1 MVSEALIQLVRA
13 CASLAACYMFASLYP
28 EIRQVQRDKATGAMQ
43 LLPILSMLA
52 NCICWGLYG
61 VIRKDY
67 FPLVATNIVGV
78 GFSLFYTV
86 AYYQNTT
93 TQKRKVRNKICVTT
107 AALALLVLYAFAS
120 DEPQQDVQDHV
131 GYVAM
136 GVCAVMF
143 GSPLATVREVIA
155 TKNAEL
161 MPFPLIIAGFVNCL
175 LWLLYGLIL
184 EDSFVIAPNL
194 VNIFLGALQLLLLAV
209 YSKKGKGYDKMDLK
223 KEEDQVPSTEIELKV
238 TSPE

>member
-1 MVSEALIQLVRA
+1 MVAEVLVQLVRA

-28 EIRQVQRDKATGAMQ
+28 EIRQVQRDKATGTAQ

-67 FPLVATNIVGV
+67 FPLVGTNVVGV
-78 GFSLFYTV
+78 GFSLFYTI
-86 AYYQNTT
+86 AYYQNAGV
-93 TQKRKVRNKICVTT
+93 QQHVVRNKVLVTT
-107 AALALLVLYAFAS
+107 AALAVLVLYALVS
-120 DEPQQDVQDHV
+120 SEPQQVVQDHV

-155 TKNAEL
+155 TKNTEL

-194 VNIFLGALQLLLLAV
+194 VNLFLGALQLLLLAV
-209 YSKKGKGYDKMDLK
+209 YKKGKGYDKVDPK
-223 KEEDQVPSTEIELKV
+223 KEEDQPPSTEIELKV
-238 TSPE
+238 TSLE